1 MPVINIRTNKKISN
15 EEKRSLA
22 EKLTSAFASSS
33 LAEKLTYP
41 EVSKAI
47 QYSIEDDVYMNFQGN
62 DNIPT
67 ASLFLHMSPYIP
79 ENDNEKIIHAFFPI
93 LSEILNIPKENIY
106 ICISVEPYWGINNI
120 YINATKY
127 LNK

>member
-1 MPVINIRTNKKISN
+1 MPVIHIKTNKKISN

-33 LAEKLTYP
+33 NP

-79 ENDNEKIIHAFFPI
+79 ESDNEKIIHAFFPI
-93 LSEILNIPKENIY
+93 LSEILNIQKENIY